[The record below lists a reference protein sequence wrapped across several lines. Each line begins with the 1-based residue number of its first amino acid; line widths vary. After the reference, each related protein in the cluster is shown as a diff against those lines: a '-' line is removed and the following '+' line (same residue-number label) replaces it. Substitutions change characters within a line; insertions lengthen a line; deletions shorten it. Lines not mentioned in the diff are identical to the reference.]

1 MEIKNILNR
10 KFLCKRNLVTILIAI
25 ILGTIFDVLK
35 VWDTVYAYYLI
46 GLVFLYQIFI
56 TYLMYKT
63 KYEIKN
69 IIRKNIWCLPV
80 CNVKR
85 EDLVTYLNSNI
96 GFSLFVFVTIIIDL
110 ILLKLNID
118 MFDTM
123 YIIFSVFSTS
133 YLLDQIAIKNILKK

>member
-1 MEIKNILNR
+1 MEIRNILDR
-10 KFLCKRNLVTILIAI
+10 KFLCKRNLITILIAI
-25 ILGTIFDVLK
+25 VLGTIFDVLK

-56 TYLMYKT
+56 TYLMYKI

-80 CNVKR
+80 CNVER

-96 GFSLFVFVTIIIDL
+96 GFSLFVFATIIIDL

>member
-1 MEIKNILNR
+1 MEIKNILDR
-10 KFLCKRNLVTILIAI
+10 KFLCKRNLITILIAI
-25 ILGTIFDVLK
+25 VLGTIFDVLK

-69 IIRKNIWCLPV
+69 IIRKNIWCLSV
-80 CNVKR
+80 CNVER
-85 EDLVTYLNSNI
+85 ENLVTYLNSNI
-96 GFSLFVFVTIIIDL
+96 GFSLFVFATIIIDL
-110 ILLKLNID
+110 ILLKLNIN